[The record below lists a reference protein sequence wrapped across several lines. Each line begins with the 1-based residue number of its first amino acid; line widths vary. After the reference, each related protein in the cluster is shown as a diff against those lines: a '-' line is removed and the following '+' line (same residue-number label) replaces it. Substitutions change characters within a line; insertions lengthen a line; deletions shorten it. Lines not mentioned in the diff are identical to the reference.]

1 MPRSVA
7 QLDNRCLARLH
18 SQAMTTS
25 ALNPLIARR
34 IKALIVL
41 HGGLR
46 AAARATGLDAG
57 YLSYA
62 SRGIR
67 QPGPKL
73 LRVLGLSEK
82 KIYANVK

>member
-1 MPRSVA
+1 MLPAMP
-7 QLDNRCLARLH
+7 
-18 SQAMTTS
+18 T
-25 ALNPLIARR
+25 LNPLIARR
-34 IKALIVL
+34 IKALIAT

-62 SRGIR
+62 RRGIR

-73 LRVLGLSEK
+73 LKALGLTVTEK
-82 KIYANVK
+82 RIYK